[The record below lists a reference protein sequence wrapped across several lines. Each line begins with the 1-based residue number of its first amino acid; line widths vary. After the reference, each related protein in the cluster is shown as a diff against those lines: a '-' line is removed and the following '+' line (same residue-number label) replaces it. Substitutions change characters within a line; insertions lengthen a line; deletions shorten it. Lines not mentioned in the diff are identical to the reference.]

1 MLRANSEKLW
11 KPGNLHRFITGGS
24 VGGAPS
30 SDLPSAGSEERG
42 GGGGGDE
49 LVRGT
54 CHPAALHDGGSGSG
68 SVVVLPSLSK
78 EEPAGLHNT
87 SQLVP
92 SERTHDGGK
101 RNNTPSGSFGFQPHL
116 NRAQLLLT

>member
-68 SVVVLPSLSK
+68 SVVVLPSFGNTTHPSLSPVKGRTTEGK
-78 EEPAGLHNT
+78 EIIHQAAA
-87 SQLVP
+87 LV
-92 SERTHDGGK
+92 SSHT
-101 RNNTPSGSFGFQPHL
+101 
-116 NRAQLLLT
+116 